1 MGSTTALGIALIAA
15 LSIAARTP
23 AIAKSSPTALPIL
36 HLDVLLTV
44 APDLAGLAQRTLVAE
59 AERIW
64 GRERVQLRWPSVVGG
79 PERPDAPLRVLVIAR
94 AATPPRAGKRGGEQG
109 GKQGGERW
117 PVGELVPQE
126 GRRALAIASI
136 NGAQRVV
143 SEASRHR
150 VFDLPALAEYR
161 LGLVLG
167 RAVAHEIG
175 HFILA
180 TGTHA
185 ERGLMRA
192 TVDAR
197 EFADVGASTFELDED
212 AGRWLREQ
220 LVVGVPAVAEL
231 RAAGFSYSR

>member
-1 MGSTTALGIALIAA
+1 MHSGRLRASTSIGMALLAA
-15 LSIAARTP
+15 VVIAARTP
-23 AIAKSSPTALPIL
+23 AAAAASLPLPLL

-44 APDLAGLAQRTLVAE
+44 SPDLARLSQRTLVAE

-64 GRERVQLRWPSVVGG
+64 GREQVQLRWPAAPGG
-79 PERPDAPLRVLVIAR
+79 YEPLDAPLRVLVIAR
-94 AATPPRAGKRGGEQG
+94 AATGGA
-109 GKQGGERW
+109 GGERW
-117 PVGELVPQE
+117 PVGELLPQE

-136 NGAQRVV
+136 NGAQRVI

-175 HFILA
+175 HFLLA

-185 ERGLMRA
+185 DRGLMRA
-192 TVDAR
+192 TVNAR
-197 EFADVGASTFELDED
+197 EFADAGASTFVLDED
-212 AGRWLREQ
+212 AGQWLRQ
-220 LVVGVPAVAEL
+220 RLGQGTPAVAEV
-231 RAAGFSYSR
+231 RAAGFSYTR

>member
-1 MGSTTALGIALIAA
+1 M
-15 LSIAARTP
+15 IAARTP
-23 AIAKSSPTALPIL
+23 AAATSSSPAPSIL
-36 HLDVLLTV
+36 HLDLLLTI
-44 APDLAGLAQRTLVAE
+44 APDLAGLSQRTLVAE

-64 GRERVQLRWPSVVGG
+64 SREQVQLRWPSVAGG
-79 PERPDAPLRVLVIAR
+79 PERPEAPLRVLVIAR
-94 AATPPRAGKRGGEQG
+94 GATPPL
-109 GKQGGERW
+109 GGERW
-117 PVGELVPQE
+117 PVGELLPQE

-167 RAVAHEIG
+167 RAIAHEIG

-197 EFADVGASTFELDED
+197 EFADVGASSFELDEH

-220 LVVGVPAVAEL
+220 LIEGVPAVADL

>member
-1 MGSTTALGIALIAA
+1 MGSSIAMGIALFAA

-23 AIAKSSPTALPIL
+23 AIAKSSPPALPIL

-79 PERPDAPLRVLVIAR
+79 PERPDAPLRVLVIMR
-94 AATPPRAGKRGGEQG
+94 AATLPRAGEQG